1 MVGRVMPV
9 RVGTVELLVETVPV
23 AGSEQTSGR
32 RLDEAG
38 RRVVD
43 AFDRAEEA
51 IVEIAGKLAGTV
63 AELGRRSTRP
73 EQVQVQFGLKFTAQG
88 NVIVAGASAEASLQV
103 TISYAGPSAA
113 GPPAAPAVD
122 EPAVRAG
129 AGTG

>member
-1 MVGRVMPV
+1 MVGRVVPV
-9 RVGTVELLVETVPV
+9 RVGAVEVLVETVPV
-23 AGSEQTSGR
+23 AGSEQTSG

-103 TISYAGPSAA
+103 TISYGSPPAGGPP
-113 GPPAAPAVD
+113 PPAAIDGLAMPAVD
-122 EPAVRAG
+122 
-129 AGTG
+129 GTG